1 MDTLVINQFVNLFLK
16 EINDQLVYLIDLII
30 MTFKV
35 Q

>member
-16 EINDQLVYLIDLII
+16 EINDQLVYLIDFI